1 MAVSTSYSAKHNA
14 GTLNTPRYVV
24 IHGTT
29 GSTDKGDLATLTTGG
44 GKKVSAHILIGRDG
58 TRYRLLPDNVGAN
71 HAGYSNAPL
80 AKSLP
85 PNTNAL
91 SIELS
96 NNQKGEAY
104 TPAQLTALRDQLAE
118 WNAAHGTL
126 PIVAHGMIDPSR
138 RTDPVGLNLA
148 DFGTVLNPDSSL
160 PTPKTGTTK
169 SGGSTMATS
178 SGVPGTTVD
187 RVLATIRKRESGGD
201 YTQPGSKLGG
211 SASGAYQFID
221 STWRSAA
228 GKDIA
233 AKYPRA
239 YMAPASVQDA
249 VARKEV
255 QKILDANGG
264 NVKAVPAYWFYPA
277 GAKKALSGVDV
288 QPPGSGNPSMLTYLN
303 SWMKDYEK
311 TAGKAGTG
319 SGEAARLG
327 TTPANAAT
335 ATPVVGGALG
345 ALTSFTGAPGA
356 SQPTQPYVPMTTL
369 PDLGMAQPS
378 QELPMPGMD
387 AQARTS
393 ALNLLM
399 QMGASGATGRMRIM
413 FDPRTG
419 KTVTVPA
426 GG

>member
-1 MAVSTSYSAKHNA
+1 MASANYGRIESLNSQFATRLQALFSDAQAA
-14 GTLNTPRYVV
+14 GHSLKV
-24 IHGTT
+24 
-29 GSTDKGDLATLTTGG
+29 GSALRTKAEQQALYDEAMRKYGRNDLPGHQVAKPGSSRHESGLATDLEGSKAAKAWANVNASRYGIRFAVKGEDWHAEPVEIGGAKPPSGFAPIDVKAAKSAFTTGG
-44 GKKVSAHILIGRDG
+44 TTV
-58 TRYRLLPDNVGAN
+58 
-71 HAGYSNAPL
+71 
-80 AKSLP
+80 AK
-85 PNTNAL
+85 T
-91 SIELS
+91 
-96 NNQKGEAY
+96 
-104 TPAQLTALRDQLAE
+104 
-118 WNAAHGTL
+118 
-126 PIVAHGMIDPSR
+126 
-138 RTDPVGLNLA
+138 
-148 DFGTVLNPDSSL
+148 
-160 PTPKTGTTK
+160 
-169 SGGSTMATS
+169 
-178 SGVPGTTVD
+178 SGVPGSTVD
-187 RVLATIRKRESGGD
+187 KVLATIRKRESGGD

-255 QKILDANGG
+255 QRILDQNGG

-288 QPPGSGNPSMLTYLN
+288 QPPNPKNPTMLTYIN
-303 SWMKDYEK
+303 GWMKDYEK
-311 TAGKAGTG
+311 TTGQAGTG

-327 TTPANAAT
+327 TTSASAAT
-335 ATPVVGGALG
+335 ATPVIGGALG

-356 SQPTQPYVPMTTL
+356 SMPTQPYVPATTL
-369 PDLGMAQPS
+369 PDLGMTQPS